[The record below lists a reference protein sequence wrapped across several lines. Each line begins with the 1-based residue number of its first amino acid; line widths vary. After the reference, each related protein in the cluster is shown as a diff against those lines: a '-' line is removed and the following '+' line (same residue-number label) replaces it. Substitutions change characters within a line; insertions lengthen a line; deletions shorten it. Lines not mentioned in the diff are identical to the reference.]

1 VLDNLT
7 YKQKTILLLIAGIV
21 VFILG
26 RSSIEATFDL
36 YADINQKE
44 LDIKNAKSAPN
55 DILKYEQEL
64 VQLNYKVGKVKP
76 SFEQFQKEVLNCL
89 VPFVNRQKIKLKE
102 IKQPHYANKSGYQI
116 QTLEITSIGS
126 FKKLSLLIDHLQKEN
141 TGRICAVN
149 YNLKKDNKTKKWF
162 LESTIFIQNYKAI

>member
-1 VLDNLT
+1 MLDNLT

-26 RSSIEATFDL
+26 RSSITATFDL

-44 LDIKNAKSAPN
+44 LEIENAKSAPN

-89 VPFVNRQKIKLKE
+89 VPFVNKQKIKL
-102 IKQPHYANKSGYQI
+102 
-116 QTLEITSIGS
+116 L
-126 FKKLSLLIDHLQKEN
+126 
-141 TGRICAVN
+141 
-149 YNLKKDNKTKKWF
+149 
-162 LESTIFIQNYKAI
+162 